1 MNKKKFTILTLFPQA
16 FNDFIN
22 TSIVKRAIQDQKI
35 IIEIINIRD
44 FSEDHNKQVDDY
56 PYGGGPGMVLKALP
70 VIKAIEHAKLT
81 NANAKVILL
90 SPQGKLW
97 TQKQAF
103 TYAKENTN
111 YILVCGHYEGIDE
124 RIIEFVDQ
132 EISIGDYVV
141 TGGELPAMILVD
153 SIARLV
159 DGVINNES
167 IINES
172 HTDNLLD
179 YPIYTRPE
187 VVYDMKVPEV
197 LLSGNHKEIALY
209 RKTQSLINTYKK
221 RIDLFNKHHLT
232 KEEKKIIQ
240 DYQDLLN
247 NQNKEKN
254 LNQERSKEDGKSN
267 YDKSKSKSI
276 KS

>member
-22 TSIVKRAIQDQKI
+22 TSIIKRAIQDQKI
-35 IIEIINIRD
+35 AVEVINIRD
-44 FSEDHNKQVDDY
+44 FCEDKNKQVDDY
-56 PYGGGPGMVLKALP
+56 PYGGGAGMVLKALP
-70 VIKAIEHAKLT
+70 VIKAIEHAKAN

-97 TQKQAF
+97 TQEQAF
-103 TYAKENTN
+103 SFAKTDTN
-111 YILVCGHYEGIDE
+111 YILICGHYEGIDE
-124 RIIEFVDQ
+124 RIIKFVDQ

-153 SIARLV
+153 SVARLV
-159 DGVINNES
+159 AGVINSDS
-167 IINES
+167 ITNES

-179 YPIYTRPE
+179 YPTYTRPE

-197 LLSGNHKEIALY
+197 LLSGNHKEIELY

-221 RIDLFNKHHLT
+221 RIDLFNKHQLT
-232 KEEKKIIQ
+232 KEEEKIIK
-240 DYQDLLN
+240 DYQKNFDSL
-247 NQNKEKN
+247 EGKN
-254 LNQERSKEDGKSN
+254 LTQERSKEDGKSN
-267 YDKSKSKSI
+267 YGESKSKPT

>member
-22 TSIVKRAIQDQKI
+22 TSIIKRAIQDQKI
-35 IIEIINIRD
+35 SIEIINIRD
-44 FSEDHNKQVDDY
+44 FSDDKNKQVDDY

-70 VIKAIEHAKLT
+70 VIKAIKHAKKS
-81 NANAKVILL
+81 NENAKVILL
-90 SPQGKLW
+90 TPQGKLW

-103 TYAKENTN
+103 DYAKATTN
-111 YILVCGHYEGIDE
+111 YIFICGHYEGIDE
-124 RIIEFVDQ
+124 RIIKFVDQ
-132 EISIGDYVV
+132 EISVGDYVV

-159 DGVINNES
+159 TGVINSES
-167 IINES
+167 ITDES
-172 HTDNLLD
+172 HTNNLLD
-179 YPIYTRPE
+179 YPTYTRPE

-209 RKTQSLINTYKK
+209 RKTQALINTYEK
-221 RIDLFNKHHLT
+221 RIDLFNKHQLT
-232 KEEKKIIQ
+232 KEEAKIIEN
-240 DYQDLLN
+240 Y
-247 NQNKEKN
+247 KKN